1 MKKEFV
7 AGILLFL
14 AVGIF
19 IGMNISKINFDS
31 EEIKFEKAE
40 INGDKIIT
48 NLLAVD
54 DKGKGVSAELI
65 TEVKEGD
72 GLVLVNINNVLAD
85 YETQNSARVAAAAAS
100 NYTKIKLNNL
110 DVVFNIKA
118 NASLVAGPSA
128 GSSMAA
134 AVIAALDN
142 KGLNREVVITGTISE
157 DGKVGQV
164 GGILEK
170 AEAAKSVNAKLMLV
184 PEGEGKNV
192 KEYVVKKSCGKA
204 ALVDYCKLMYEPV
217 EYELG
222 EKIGIEIKEVKNIK
236 EVMEYYYGKKEI

>member
-1 MKKEFV
+1 MKKEFIV
-7 AGILLFL
+7 GVLLFL
-14 AVGIF
+14 VVGIF
-19 IGMNISKINFDS
+19 IGMNISKINFDKKD
-31 EEIKFEKAE
+31 IKLERAE
-40 INGDKIIT
+40 INGNKIIT

-100 NYTKIKLNNL
+100 NYTKINLKTL

-134 AVIAALDN
+134 SVIAALEN
-142 KGLNREVVITGTISE
+142 KKLNEDIVVTGTITA

-164 GGILEK
+164 GGIKEK
-170 AEAAKSVNAKLMLV
+170 ADAAKLVNAKLMLV
-184 PEGEGKNV
+184 PEGEGKSV
-192 KEYVVKKSCGKA
+192 KEYEIKKSCGKV
-204 ALVDYCKLMYEPV
+204 ALIDYCKLMYEPV
-217 EYELG
+217 KYDLSK
-222 EKIGIEIKEVKNIK
+222 KIGIEVKEVKNIR